1 MWGARESL
9 AGVGSVRPSRRL
21 TRPHPALWASR
32 ASSGTRDACA
42 CRSSAG
48 RGLLGSSPRVGGW
61 SLPWPRLGSWRW
73 LRLPRLGRRPADVRP
88 ASPDPAASHALS
100 FSRQA
105 LGSFYFLHESLKN
118 IYQFDFRGEWGS
130 TPPRAGL
137 PTPAGRRPCEG
148 TGGVRARGTY
158 WPSRGG
164 GARGNL
170 ASRRPPE
177 VAAAAPSAPVGPDR
191 ASGREPVGTGRA
203 QQPHRPRHPG
213 DTQAVSSAPGRTLRE
228 RARTARP
235 DRPAAVRRRRLTA
248 LRDTADATADAGRSS
263 AQKEKGRLGRREAE
277 PHTRK

>member
-1 MWGARESL
+1 MSEAPRRH
-9 AGVGSVRPSRRL
+9 APGSP
-21 TRPHPALWASR
+21 
-32 ASSGTRDACA
+32 
-42 CRSSAG
+42 
-48 RGLLGSSPRVGGW
+48 
-61 SLPWPRLGSWRW
+61 
-73 LRLPRLGRRPADVRP
+73 
-88 ASPDPAASHALS
+88 
-100 FSRQA
+100 
-105 LGSFYFLHESLKN
+105 
-118 IYQFDFRGEWGS
+118 
-130 TPPRAGL
+130 
-137 PTPAGRRPCEG
+137 
-148 TGGVRARGTY
+148 GGVRARGLAGSGLEALTGR
-158 WPSRGG
+158 PEG
-164 GARGNL
+164 GAVRGNL

-263 AQKEKGRLGRREAE
+263 AQKEKGCLGRREAE